1 MSFKTRLNRVWG
13 FIIRNRSTLHDV
25 VLVAA
30 AVAVAIYVVYGVDVF
45 MTGQDPV
52 RQTIELDEL
61 PIIGIV
67 LSIGMLIFAWR
78 RNREQKRETRRR
90 MDAEQ
95 RARELA
101 MLDPLTGLP
110 NRRQFLE
117 ALTTALAS
125 PPRSSGAHALLI
137 LDLNGFKQV
146 NDVHGHA
153 VGDEV
158 LITVGQRLL
167 GAVRH
172 GDLVARFGGDEFAVL
187 AHHLAGPE
195 AATSIALRIIDTLEM
210 PVQAGN
216 AVYTLSTGIGIAML
230 PTADVAAEEAIR
242 RADVALYKAKTNP
255 LSSLRFFD
263 DEMDQHVR
271 ERELLERELRAA
283 IGSED
288 IRPFFQP
295 LVDLKT
301 RKVVGFE
308 ALARW
313 THSHLGVIA
322 PDRFI
327 PIAEDTGLIH
337 ALSDQLLRR
346 ACRAACKWPENIA
359 LSFNISP
366 VQLTDPTLGLR
377 VLSILGETGVL
388 PRRLE
393 VEITES
399 ALVRDI
405 EAAKEVLGSLRD
417 AGVRIV
423 LDDFGTGYSSLYHLR
438 NFKVDAI
445 KIDRSFVE
453 RMGVERES
461 AEIVSALVGLGR
473 GLGMTVIAEGI
484 EADTQDAELLA
495 KGCQQ
500 GQGFLFGQ
508 AVSAKATEAFFAE
521 RGRDAASAA

>member
-1 MSFKTRLNRVWG
+1 MPFDDRMNRVRR
-13 FIIRNRSTLHDV
+13 FIIRNRAKLQDAF
-25 VLVAA
+25 LVAA
-30 AVAVAIYVVYGVDVF
+30 AVAVAIYVVYETDFLFV
-45 MTGQDPV
+45 TSRPKSIQP
-52 RQTIELDEL
+52 EEL
-61 PIIGIV
+61 PLIGMV
-67 LSIGMLIFAWR
+67 LSVGLLIFAWR
-78 RNREQKRETRRR
+78 RSREQKRETRMRIA
-90 MDAEQ
+90 AEQ
-95 RARELA
+95 HARELA

-117 ALTTALAS
+117 QLTAALAS
-125 PPRSSGAHALLI
+125 PPRAGGAHALLI

-146 NDVHGHA
+146 NDVYGHGA
-153 VGDEV
+153 GDEV
-158 LITVGQRLL
+158 LITVGERLM

-172 GDLVARFGGDEFAVL
+172 GELVARLGGDEFAVL
-187 AHHLAGPE
+187 AQHLAGPE
-195 AATSIALRIIDTLEM
+195 AATSIAFRIIEALET
-210 PVQAGN
+210 PIQAGDT
-216 AVYTLSTGIGIAML
+216 AHTLGAGIGVAML
-230 PTADVAAEEAIR
+230 PILEGTPEEAMR
-242 RADVALYKAKTNP
+242 RADVALYKAKADP
-255 LSSLRFFD
+255 RSSLRFFD
-263 DEMDQHVR
+263 ENMDRHVR

-283 IGSED
+283 MGTED
-288 IRPFFQP
+288 IQPFFQP

-301 RKVVGFE
+301 KKVVGFE

-313 THSHLGVIA
+313 THKELGNIP

-327 PIAEDTGLIH
+327 PIAEDSGLIH
-337 ALSDQLLRR
+337 VLSDQLLRQ
-346 ACRAACKWPENIA
+346 ACRAARTWPETIM

-366 VQLTDPTLGLR
+366 VQLTDRTLGLR
-377 VLSILGETGVL
+377 VLSILGETGLL
-388 PRRLE
+388 PTRLE

-417 AGVRIV
+417 AGVRIA

-438 NFKVDAI
+438 NFKIDAI
-445 KIDRSFVE
+445 KIDRSFVD

-484 EADTQDAELLA
+484 EGNAQDAELQA
-495 KGCQQ
+495 QGCQQ

-521 RGRDAASAA
+521 RVEGVASAAWA